1 MSEAIVRVTRAEDQD
16 IDWEIIATR
25 GGSTLWEGISYDEV
39 AKLGLPADP
48 YETDDDDKVTID
60 GVEYW
65 FMEGQEWSVDTGK
78 HESTSEIAHE
88 AISDRLAEWVSVT
101 IGDLF
106 AATLVYEGD
115 GQWSVTIEPTL
126 SAVFTSEGEAL

>member
-16 IDWEIIATR
+16 VEWEIIATR
-25 GGSTLWEGISYDEV
+25 GGGTLWEGISYDEA

-48 YETDDDDKVTID
+48 YETDDNDKVTIN

-65 FMEGQEWSVDTGK
+65 FMEGQEWSVDTGD

-88 AISDRLAEWVSVT
+88 AISDRLAERGAVAV
-101 IGDLF
+101 GDLF
-106 AATLVYEGD
+106 AATLIYEGD

-126 SAVFTSEGEAL
+126 SVVFAAEGEVR